1 MTNRE
6 YFCGV
11 SSNIYILSHR
21 SEMVVKIALSLEFS
35 YQFNATKIY
44 IYILIKMYYF
54 RIFQICNEGTYL
66 YNLVAPFPT
75 FSFHDLSKLIG
86 NNQYLRRKYY

>member
-1 MTNRE
+1 
-6 YFCGV
+6 
-11 SSNIYILSHR
+11 
-21 SEMVVKIALSLEFS
+21 
-35 YQFNATKIY
+35 
-44 IYILIKMYYF
+44 MYYF